1 MHKGGITMETYTT
14 IAGDTWD
21 IIAKKVYGNE
31 LKADRLMMEKT
42 NYPILDY
49 EVFPSGITVNLP
61 EIAEDDEHDS
71 DLPDW
76 RQDD

>member
-1 MHKGGITMETYTT
+1 MKSYTT

-21 IIAKKVYGNE
+21 IIAKKVYGDE
-31 LKADRLMMEKT
+31 LKADRLLTEKT
-42 NYPILDY
+42 NFLILDY

-61 EIAEDDEHDS
+61 EIAEDDELDS

-76 RQDD
+76 RKD